1 MRLNLEQI
9 KAAFKALKSVDIQ
22 RNGRDCDHMDQV
34 TVYAKVKAGM
44 NATVIIGSND
54 DDLKVTLLIDSYV
67 DYILQDFETNHL
79 DLEACLNL
87 VLSTIQQKAN

>member
-9 KAAFKALKSVDIQ
+9 KAAFKALKFVDIQ

-54 DDLKVTLLIDSYV
+54 DDLEITFVIDSHSTYM
-67 DYILQDFETNHL
+67 LQNFKTNHI
-79 DLEACLNL
+79 DLEEHLNN
-87 VLSTIQQKAN
+87 VLSIIQQKAN